1 MRGWLIVYLV
11 ASLLLAGHTNASGSK
26 TYYRYVDAQGQLH
39 FVDDLERIRPAQR
52 AGARAVGNGKTGAV
66 NRAGPSRRPSE
77 RPFSRV
83 KVTPPPAS
91 IAEVV
96 IYTAPW
102 CGWCRKA
109 LAWLDERGVQYV
121 NKDIERDPRNRE
133 ELLEKT
139 GRMAIPVVEIGDA
152 LIRGFDPDRMNE
164 LL

>member
-1 MRGWLIVYLV
+1 MK
-11 ASLLLAGHTNASGSK
+11 A
-26 TYYRYVDAQGQLH
+26 
-39 FVDDLERIRPAQR
+39 
-52 AGARAVGNGKTGAV
+52 
-66 NRAGPSRRPSE
+66 
-77 RPFSRV
+77 
-83 KVTPPPAS
+83 TPPPAAIS
-91 IAEVV
+91 EVV

-133 ELLEKT
+133 ELIEKT
-139 GRMAIPVVEIGDA
+139 GRTAIPVVEIGDA